1 MNILL
6 LKGYNNYF
14 NRIMKKESS
23 TANYRTAVLAVG
35 GNFQDI
41 ASVDFNP
48 NDGVVTELIV
58 GKGTSYFTNWEN
70 GSPDYL
76 VTYEIV
82 NSVETIKHRW
92 FILEA
97 KRTRGGQY
105 RLTLKRD
112 ILADFYD
119 DYKDAPCYIEKAM
132 ITDTLNPLLYN
143 KEGLGV
149 NQIKTSEHLL
159 KDRSGVAWVVGYT
172 ARNLTERNEDSN
184 FGTTTLSAQGT
195 DSGSFHYD
203 KANLITNMWI
213 SNLDGSVRYTGLT
226 WSVDSVTQYVT
237 YSISN
242 SSLANTQVVLRFTR
256 RIGTQVSNDGYTA
269 DLIHSV
275 NLEDAPYDMFCIPFG
290 QIHLET
296 ANINTTKESALAIA
310 LGLSQDIGTFLYDV
324 QLLPYCPRIDAVGD
338 NKIYE
343 ILMSENIDYSYI
355 KDGSDNI
362 KNILI
367 WCEKSSFSGSA
378 MPDTDIQIERQV
390 ENELRT
396 ATVSSNNAR
405 VITVNNY
412 STVSL
417 TDSSI
422 AGLSNVTVTGIQV
435 SKGSYNAASSAV
447 TDSDYNEDTGYITG
461 KIYTPSFQ
469 TGTSTGW
476 TATITYTYKKYKYP
490 KYLDFK
496 VSNECDLFR
505 LVSPNYNGQFEW
517 SLAKGSGTANIFDID
532 CTYKPYQPYIHVQPI
547 FTNLY
552 GSDFNDAR
560 GLICGGDFSLP
571 IISDAWTQYQIQ
583 NKTYQEMFDRNIW
596 HMDVQQSYNQSSMGV
611 SQMES
616 LTNNIMG
623 TVSSASHAKNG
634 YQAAASIVSGG
645 IKTGMGMLGSELQRE
660 YQAAAYQD
668 TRQFTIDMFNYSLQN
683 VQALPYNLTKVA
695 AYTANNKIFPMVEYY
710 TCKDVEK
717 QALRDKLQYNGM
729 TVMVIGKISDYV
741 DANEQRFIKGQLIRV
756 PSLKEDSH
764 VADELYKEIGKG
776 VFI

>member
-6 LKGYNNYF
+6 LTYNNYF
-14 NRIMKKESS
+14 NRIVKKESS
-23 TANYRTAVLAVG
+23 TADYRAASIALGSTYL
-35 GNFQDI
+35 DI
-41 ASVDFNP
+41 PSVDFNP

-58 GKGTSYFTNWEN
+58 GKGNSPYLNWEI
-70 GSPDYL
+70 GAPDYL
-76 VTYEIV
+76 VTYETV
-82 NSVETIKHRW
+82 NSVENIKHRW

-119 DYKDAPCYIEKAM
+119 DFKNAPCYIEKAM

-149 NQIKTSEHLL
+149 NQIKSAEYLL
-159 KDRSGVAWVVGYT
+159 KDRSGVAWVVGYV
-172 ARNLTERNEDSN
+172 ARNLTVKYDDSN
-184 FGTTTLSAQGT
+184 FGAITLSAQGT
-195 DSGSFHYD
+195 DSDSFYYD

-213 SNLDGSVRYTGLT
+213 SNLDGYVRYTGLT
-226 WSVDSVTQYVT
+226 WSVDSTTQYVT
-237 YSISN
+237 YSINN

-290 QIHLET
+290 EIHLES
-296 ANINTTKESALAIA
+296 ANITTTKESALAIA

-324 QLLPYCPRIDAVGD
+324 QLLPYCPRIDVVGD
-338 NKIYE
+338 NNIYE
-343 ILMSENIDYSYI
+343 ILMSESIDYSYI
-355 KDGSDNI
+355 KDGSDNV

-367 WCEKSSFSGSA
+367 WCDKSSFSGNA

-422 AGLSNVTVTGIQV
+422 AGLSNVTVTAIQV
-435 SKGSYNAASSAV
+435 SKGSYNASSSGV
-447 TDSDYNEDTGYITG
+447 TDSTYNEVLGGISG

-469 TGTSTGW
+469 TGTSSGW

-517 SLAKGSGTANIFDID
+517 SLAKGNGTANIFDID
-532 CTYKPYQPYIHVQPI
+532 CTYKPFQPYIHVQPI

-552 GSDFNDAR
+552 GSDFDDAR

-571 IISDAWTQYQIQ
+571 IISDAWVQYQIQ

-596 HMDVQQSYNQSSMGV
+596 HMDVQQGYQQSAMGV
-611 SQMES
+611 NQMTS
-616 LTNNIMG
+616 LTNGIMG
-623 TVSSASHAKNG
+623 TASSAAGAKNG
-634 YQAAASIVSGG
+634 YQAGAAIVTGA
-645 IKTGMGMLGSELQRE
+645 IKTGMGALGSELQRE

-710 TCKDVEK
+710 TCKEVEK
-717 QALRDKLQYNGM
+717 QALRDKIQYNGM

-741 DANEQRFIKGQLIRV
+741 DANEQRFIKGQLIRL
-756 PSLKEDSH
+756 PSIKEDSH
-764 VADELYKEIGKG
+764 VADEIYNEINKG
-776 VFI
+776 AFI